1 MQIAGNKSYVW
12 ALAIFL
18 SIPVAAM
25 AGGAVVFAID
35 PEKLAG
41 HTHYVR
47 NFQLIQLA
55 KGAFMLA
62 GLGIVV
68 LGWLATCL
76 LVLRSKK
83 QSYRWM
89 LLAPLGPLGLMI
101 LAALPDLNPEPSD
114 LYGRFDRKL
123 NVPVRIAYEIGFL
136 ILGYN
141 GAWAMMLVK
150 RGAMIALQSA
160 MTGVPR
166 EQILSDQ
173 NASSGMW
180 AFGELT
186 EVMYFL
192 VLLYLLRPVIVNV
205 AGALFKRRG
214 PTRSASV

>member
-1 MQIAGNKSYVW
+1 MKIAGNKNYVW
-12 ALAIFL
+12 ALLVFL

-47 NFQLIQLA
+47 NFQLVQLA
-55 KGAFMLA
+55 KGGLMLA
-62 GLGIVV
+62 GLAVV
-68 LGWLATCL
+68 LAAWLGTCL

-83 QSYRWM
+83 QSLRWI
-89 LLAPLGPLGLMI
+89 LLALLGPLGLMI
-101 LAALPDLNPEPSD
+101 LASLPDRDPEPSD

-123 NVPVRIAYEIGFL
+123 KAPVRIVYELGFL

-141 GAWAMMLVK
+141 VAWEMMIVK
-150 RGAMIALQSA
+150 REATIALQSA
-160 MTGVPR
+160 MTGVST
-166 EQILSDQ
+166 EQILADQ

-180 AFGELT
+180 AFGELC

-192 VLLYLLRPVIVNV
+192 VLLYLLRPVVVNA
-205 AGALFKRRG
+205 AGALLKNRRSTVSPG
-214 PTRSASV
+214 V